1 MATTTLAAAAPAS
14 GTHVREHSSVLAA
27 AEKRLLIW
35 MAHRLPGWLNSDH
48 LTALGAAAMAGTAAA
63 FAAAALDARWLALV
77 PALLAVNW
85 FGDSLDGTVARVRGH
100 ERPRYGFYVDHVV
113 DAFGTLLLVGGLG
126 LSGYMSP
133 TVAMGLLIA
142 YFLLSIDVYL
152 ATYSLG
158 QFRLSYWK
166 VGPTELRL
174 LLCAGNVVLL
184 VHPHAVLFGRQ
195 YLLFDVGGVV
205 AAVLLLATTIV
216 SAIRNTRTLYRAE
229 PLPVAN
235 PRSTVCGALS
245 PEC

>member
-1 MATTTLAAAAPAS
+1 MSRTQFVKADRISTS
-14 GTHVREHSSVLAA
+14 FLAA
-27 AEKRLLIW
+27 AETRCLRW
-35 MAHRLPGWLNSDH
+35 MAARLPRQINSDH
-48 LTALGAAAMAGTAAA
+48 LTI
-63 FAAAALDARWLALV
+63 LALV
-77 PALLAVNW
+77 AMLMIGLSYWLARDYPLALLAVNGWLIVNW

-229 PLPVAN
+229 PLPAAN
-235 PRSTVCGALS
+235 AQSTVCGALS

>member
-1 MATTTLAAAAPAS
+1 MSRTQFVKADRISTS
-14 GTHVREHSSVLAA
+14 FLAA
-27 AEKRLLIW
+27 AETRCLRW
-35 MAHRLPGWLNSDH
+35 MAARLPRQINSDH
-48 LTALGAAAMAGTAAA
+48 LTI
-63 FAAAALDARWLALV
+63 LALV
-77 PALLAVNW
+77 AMLMIGLSYWLARDYPLALLAVNGWLIVNW

-229 PLPVAN
+229 PLPAAN

-245 PEC
+245 SEC